1 MQDASRIYL
10 ANGIVRWACERAF
23 WPLFF
28 TRLVTD
34 VQLSPLQLVLLG
46 TVYEAGIFLGEI
58 PTGVV
63 ADVYSRRLSV
73 IISYL
78 LGGSAFV
85 MSAVVSDYR
94 LLIVSQVIVG
104 VAWTFSSGAETAWV
118 TDELGSVEQAEPL
131 IIRRGRIQLIAAVF
145 GIGIFASLAVL
156 FSLSVAVAMTGAVLV
171 LWGFVLIGVMPE
183 NGFTRSEGEGWSD
196 FMSMLRTGWRHT
208 LASSPLRILVVVVVI
223 GGLAK
228 EAIDRLDIQRLV
240 DIGMPEDM
248 DEAVIVGVLVAMR
261 LLIAAALLALAE
273 RRVRG
278 KQVVPALSVLLLGVA
293 GGIALLAHVELLWV
307 AGLGLVLQ
315 GGFHSA
321 TDPLVT
327 VWTNTFASSKARA
340 TVHSFV
346 GQGESI
352 GEVIGGITLGTTAQ
366 IFTVPIAMT
375 VSLLLFVAAG
385 IYVLTARAV
394 WPAESH

>member
-1 MQDASRIYL
+1 MQDAARIYV
-10 ANGIVRWACERAF
+10 ASGAIRWACERAF

-73 IISYL
+73 IISFL
-78 LGGSAFV
+78 AGGSAFF
-85 MSAVVSDYR
+85 MSALVSDYR
-94 LLIVSQVIVG
+94 WLIVSQVLVG
-104 VAWTFSSGAETAWV
+104 VGWTFSSGAETAWI
-118 TDELGSVEQAEPL
+118 TDELGSTERAEPL
-131 IIRRGRIQLIAAVF
+131 IIRRGRIQLVAAV
-145 GIGIFASLAVL
+145 IGIAIFATIAVL
-156 FSLSVAVAMTGAVLV
+156 FSLTVAVALTGISMVAWGLV
-171 LWGFVLIGVMPE
+171 LIRVMPE
-183 NGFTRSEGEGWSD
+183 QGFSRTDGEGWSE
-196 FMSMLRTGWRHT
+196 FASMLKNGLTHT
-208 LASSPLRILVVVVVI
+208 AASAPLRILVVVVIV

-240 DIGMPEDM
+240 DIGMPDDV
-248 DEAVIVGVLVAMR
+248 DEAVIVGVLVAVRM
-261 LLIAAALLALAE
+261 LIAAVFLVIAE

-278 KQVVPALSVLLLGVA
+278 EQVVPALALFLFGVA
-293 GGIALLAHVELLWV
+293 VGIALLAHVELLWV
-307 AGLGLVLQ
+307 AGLGLVIQ
-315 GGFHSA
+315 GGFHNA
-321 TDPLVT
+321 TEPLVT
-327 VWTNTFASSKARA
+327 VWTNTFASEKARA

-352 GEVIGGITLGTTAQ
+352 GEVFGGIALGTTAE

-375 VSLLLFVAAG
+375 VSLLLFVGAA
-385 IYVLTARAV
+385 IYTLSARVV
-394 WPAESH
+394 WSTGPP